1 MKYSFNPWRDIKM
14 RKINYTKH
22 IGFLMNEDMYRKI
35 LKVTDKMEIP
45 VSEFI
50 RKVLEDRLNQSEGGP
65 KR

>member
-1 MKYSFNPWRDIKM
+1 M

-22 IGFLMNEDMYRKI
+22 IGFLISDEMYRKI

-50 RKVLEDRLNQSEGGP
+50 RKVLEDRLNQSEGGSI
-65 KR
+65 R